1 MELSFRAFVASDTA
15 AVLRLNAES
24 VAVLSPLD
32 VDRFQ
37 WLNAM
42 TCLHLVAEDSGGVI
56 GFLMAFSDGVPYD
69 SVNYQWFATRFKR
82 FVYIDRVAV
91 SSAYRG
97 VGVGRQFYQQAEA
110 YAATPG
116 MAWLVCE
123 VDVEPPNPG
132 SLAFHA
138 RLEFVEVGC
147 HMGTVGKVVS
157 LQARSINARPARD
170 RTFGG

>member
-1 MELSFRAFVASDTA
+1 MEMSFRAFAASDTV

-24 VAVLSPLD
+24 VAVLSPMAA
-32 VDRFQ
+32 DRFQ
-37 WLNAM
+37 LLNHM
-42 TCLHLVAEDSGGVI
+42 TCLHLVAEDAGGVV
-56 GFLMAFSDGVPYD
+56 GFLMAFNDGVPYD

-91 SSAYRG
+91 SAACRG
-97 VGVGRQFYQQAEA
+97 AGVGRQFYERAEA
-110 YAATPG
+110 YAATAG

-138 RLEFVEVGC
+138 RLGFVEVGR
-147 HMGTVGKVVS
+147 HVGTGGKVVS
-157 LQARSINARPARD
+157 LQARSIDAQRRSLLSSK
-170 RTFGG
+170 